1 MIASADGVKAERGA
15 GRGGKEVG
23 ETHGADCVTLFN
35 QGLNHFYGISKK
47 GRKWSGVE

>member
-1 MIASADGVKAERGA
+1 M
-15 GRGGKEVG
+15 G
-23 ETHGADCVTLFN
+23 ETCGADCVTLFN